1 MTADKEQQIK
11 NSLIY
16 LIPVVTG
23 LVTPFITLPIFTR
36 ILTKEDYGVLALA
49 QVYAIFVNGLANFG
63 MTVAYDRNYF
73 QYHGSRSETSKL
85 LYSTLSFVVLNFVF
99 LAALTYFFQT
109 RLSMFIMGSG
119 EHGNILFWAVCAQ
132 FFVGVNYYYLA
143 YFKNSEAAKRF
154 VGYTIAGTLIN
165 LVVVLFLVAY
175 FRVGVIG
182 IVYAHAFSA
191 GIIFIIL
198 SLKFVT
204 ILTPSWDKVIFL
216 ESLRISYPLTPRIFL
231 GVIGTQFDKYMIRLL
246 ASVGG
251 TGVYSIGQRIAY
263 LVFSFMTAIQNVF
276 APQVYKRMFDLGKKG
291 GAAVGRYLTPFAYV
305 TVALAL
311 VIALFSEEVITVLT
325 PKSYHGAV
333 NIVTI
338 LAMFY
343 ALMFFGKQPQLIF
356 AKKTGVTSLLT
367 VMSIGLNVAL
377 NVPFIIW
384 WGAIG
389 AAWATLLAAVI
400 SRVVTFVVS
409 QHYYKIK
416 WEYKKIGSTFFIF
429 FTSAILMIL
438 MRHFSVA
445 YEIRLTLKCASVFS
459 HIYLGVKLKV
469 ITVENYTLI
478 KNMIP
483 LRRVVTSDH
492 S

>member
-16 LIPVVTG
+16 LISVVTG

-73 QYHGSRSETSKL
+73 QYRGSRTETSKL

-119 EHGNILFWAVCAQ
+119 EHGNILFWAICAQ

-143 YFKNSEAAKRF
+143 YFKNSEVAKRF

-165 LVVVLFLVAY
+165 LVVVLFLVVY

-246 ASVGG
+246 ASVGS

-276 APQVYKRMFDLGKKG
+276 APQVYKRMFDLRKKG

-343 ALMFFGKQPQLIF
+343 GSMFFGKQPQLIF
-356 AKKTGVTSLLT
+356 AKKTAVTSLLT
-367 VMSIGLNVAL
+367 LVSVGLNVAL
-377 NVPFIIW
+377 NIPFIMK
-384 WGAIG
+384 WGIIG
-389 AAWATLLAAVI
+389 AAWGTLLAGLI
-400 SRVVTFVVS
+400 SGSISFAVS
-409 QHYYKIK
+409 QHYYEIK
-416 WEYKKIGSTFFIF
+416 WEYKKIGSIFFVF

-445 YEIRLTLKCASVFS
+445 YEIRLILKCASVFS
-459 HIYLGVKLKV
+459 YIYLGIKLKV

>member
-73 QYHGSRSETSKL
+73 QYRGSRSETSKL

-119 EHGNILFWAVCAQ
+119 EHGSMLFWAVCAQ
-132 FFVGVNYYYLA
+132 FFAGVTYYYMS

-305 TVALAL
+305 TVVLAL

-409 QHYYKIK
+409 QHYYKIE
-416 WEYKKIGSTFFIF
+416 WEYKKIGSIFFIF
-429 FTSAILMIL
+429 FASAILMIL

-445 YEIRLTLKCASVFS
+445 YEIRLILKCASVFS
-459 HIYLGVKLKV
+459 YIYLGIKLKV